1 MSTTLLSG
9 IGLLATQDEA
19 LGEIADAALVMD
31 GEHVVWVGSAASATV
46 SVPVGGA
53 AKAGA
58 AMNAR
63 ASIMTAPPTG

>member
-31 GEHVVWVGSAASATV
+31 GEHVVWVGSAASRATV
-46 SVPVGGA
+46 ARKVSSLA
-53 AKAGA
+53 ARVALTVV
-58 AMNAR
+58 R
-63 ASIMTAPPTG
+63 IPPAV